1 MVVVRGQHYKGI
13 CFITPDT
20 AQSKSGSGNVL
31 SRSVLMISQALL
43 FLGEKYYY
51 CQNSDT
57 PPAIPSD
64 SFVSSWGVLCPCCVD
79 VVCSDPQALLILQHY
94 IAINVFN
101 LHENPPHCKQGLFL

>member
-1 MVVVRGQHYKGI
+1 
-13 CFITPDT
+13 
-20 AQSKSGSGNVL
+20 
-31 SRSVLMISQALL
+31 MISQALL
-43 FLGEKYYY
+43 FRNLHILWQDNHLQAHCLVTEFNLLKNTFEFLGEKYYY

-79 VVCSDPQALLILQHY
+79 VVCSDPQAMFILWHY
-94 IAINVFN
+94 IAIIVFN